1 MLILLS
7 PPLLVGIIV
16 YPSYLG
22 SILGAALPPARFRLP
37 PANVAPGV
45 SCSFSCIV
53 DVVWFAAYRF
63 DNLLLEVCL
72 FNKII
77 IYIFYYYDFS

>member
-22 SILGAALPPARFRLP
+22 SMILGAVLPPARFRLP

-77 IYIFYYYDFS
+77 NMFFLLL